1 MAHYFG
7 AHTIDVGGMHMAVR
21 RAVRANMR
29 ALQIFTMKPQFYN
42 EKNTMKPERVAR
54 FKATLAEVN
63 MDPRFVIVHSP
74 YVLNV
79 AAPESEQSLRA
90 SLGLTK
96 EFERSTAIG
105 VRGACFH
112 PGSAL
117 GSEIDGAISRVAAA
131 MTRALESVSGE
142 TCLYIEN
149 TAGAGRTVGK
159 TAKEVGG
166 MLSQIPQSLRSRAGY
181 GLDTCH
187 LFSSGHAIHESREAL
202 RAVIDEFEDAA
213 GERPSFFHLNDSGGE
228 LGSNRDR
235 HMLIGEGRIGADAFR
250 WLIEDERSQDIPLIL
265 ETPQLN
271 MEIAEDDDTPDPA
284 DLRMME
290 LLTSFTRS

>member
-1 MAHYFG
+1 MHYFG

-21 RAVRANMR
+21 RAARANMR

-42 EKNTMKPERVAR
+42 EKNTMKPERVTR
-54 FKATLAEVN
+54 FKATLAETN
-63 MDPRFVIVHSP
+63 MDPRFIIVHSP
-74 YVLNV
+74 YVLNTASPDAEV
-79 AAPESEQSLRA
+79 SRRAA
-90 SLGLTK
+90 LGLAK
-96 EFERSTAIG
+96 EFERSTALG

-117 GSEIDGAISRVAAA
+117 GSDLESAIARVADA
-131 MTRALESVSGE
+131 MTRALESVGGD

-159 TAKEVGG
+159 TANEIGAILARVPA
-166 MLSQIPQSLRSRAGY
+166 SQRQRAGY

-187 LFSSGHAIHESREAL
+187 LFSSGHAIHESRDAL
-202 RAVIDEFEDAA
+202 RGVIDAFEDAA

-235 HMLIGEGRIGADAFR
+235 HTLIGEGHIGADAFR
-250 WLIEDERSQDIPLIL
+250 WLVEDARSQDVPLIL
-265 ETPQLN
+265 ETPQ
-271 MEIAEDDDTPDPA
+271 EITDVAEDDDTPDPA

>member
-1 MAHYFG
+1 MHYFG
-7 AHTIDVGGMHMAVR
+7 AHTIDIGGMHMAVR
-21 RAVRANMR
+21 RAARANMR

-42 EKNTMKPERVAR
+42 EKNTMKPERITR
-54 FKATLAEVN
+54 FKATIADTSI
-63 MDPRFVIVHSP
+63 DPRFVIVHSP

-79 AAPESEQSLRA
+79 AAPESEQSQRA
-90 SLGLTK
+90 SLGLAK
-96 EFERSTAIG
+96 EFERSTALG

-117 GSEIDGAISRVAAA
+117 GSEIDGAIERVAAA
-131 MTRALESVSGE
+131 MTRALESVTGE

-166 MLSQIPQSLRSRAGY
+166 ILAHIPKSQRSRAGY

-202 RAVIDEFEDAA
+202 RGVIDEFEDAA

-235 HMLIGEGRIGADAFR
+235 HVLIGEGHIGAEAFR
-250 WLIEDERSQDIPLIL
+250 WLVEDERSHDIPLIL
-265 ETPQLN
+265 ETPQVN

-284 DLRMME
+284 DVRMME
-290 LLTSFTRS
+290 LLNSFTRS

>member
-1 MAHYFG
+1 
-7 AHTIDVGGMHMAVR
+7 MHMAVR
-21 RAVRANMR
+21 RAARSNMR

-42 EKNTMKPERVAR
+42 EKNTMKPERIAR
-54 FKATLAEVN
+54 FKATLAETS

-79 AAPESEQSLRA
+79 AAPESEQSQRA
-90 SLGLTK
+90 SLGLMK
-96 EFERSTAIG
+96 EFERSTALGI
-105 VRGACFH
+105 RGACFH

-117 GSEIDGAISRVAAA
+117 GSEIDGAIERVAAA
-131 MTRALESVSGE
+131 MTRALESVTGE

-166 MLSQIPQSLRSRAGY
+166 MLAHIPQPLRKRAGY

-202 RAVIDEFEDAA
+202 RSVIDEFEDAA

-235 HMLIGEGRIGADAFR
+235 HMLIGEGHIGAEAFR
-250 WLIEDERSQDIPLIL
+250 WLIEDERSHDIPLIL

-284 DLRMME
+284 DVRMME
-290 LLTSFTRS
+290 LLNSFTRS

>member
-1 MAHYFG
+1 MHYFG
-7 AHTIDVGGMHMAVR
+7 AHTIDTGGMHMAVR
-21 RAVRANMR
+21 RAARSNMR

-42 EKNTMKPERVAR
+42 EKNTMKPERIER
-54 FKATLAEVN
+54 FKATLAETK
-63 MDPRFVIVHSP
+63 MDPRFIIVHSP
-74 YVLNV
+74 YVLNTASPDAEV
-79 AAPESEQSLRA
+79 SRRAA
-90 SLGLTK
+90 LGLAK
-96 EFERSTAIG
+96 EFERSTALG

-117 GSEIDGAISRVAAA
+117 TSDVESAVARVGAA
-131 MTRALESVSGE
+131 MTQALESVSGE

-159 TAKEVGG
+159 TAKEVAGI
-166 MLSQIPQSLRSRAGY
+166 LAHVPATQRERAGY

-202 RAVIDEFEDAA
+202 RAVIDDFEDAT

-235 HMLIGEGRIGADAFR
+235 HMLIGEGHIGVDAFR
-250 WLIEDERSQDIPLIL
+250 WLIEDERSQNIPLVL
-265 ETPQLN
+265 ETPQIN
-271 MEIAEDDDTPDPA
+271 MTIAEDDDTPDPA
-284 DLRMME
+284 DVRMME

>member
-1 MAHYFG
+1 MHYFG
-7 AHTIDVGGMHMAVR
+7 AHTLDIGGMHMAVR
-21 RAVRANMR
+21 RAARANMR
-29 ALQIFTMKPQFYN
+29 ALQVFTMKPQFYN
-42 EKNTMKPERVAR
+42 EKNTMKSERVTR
-54 FKATLAEVN
+54 FKATLADVKI
-63 MDPRFVIVHSP
+63 DPRFVIVHSP
-74 YVLNV
+74 YVINV
-79 AAPESEQSLRA
+79 ATPEPEQSTRA
-90 SLGLTK
+90 RLALAK
-96 EFERSTAIG
+96 ELERSTALG

-117 GSEIDGAISRVAAA
+117 GSEIDGAIERVAAA
-131 MTRALESVSGE
+131 MTQALESVSGD

-159 TAKEVGG
+159 TAKEVGA
-166 MLSQIPQSLRSRAGY
+166 MLALIPKSVRARAGY

-187 LFSSGHAIHESREAL
+187 LFSSGHAIHESREVL
-202 RAVIDEFEDAA
+202 RGVIDEFEQAA

-250 WLIEDERSQDIPLIL
+250 WLVEDERSQGIPLIL

-271 MEIAEDDDTPDPA
+271 MEIAEDDDAPDPA
-284 DLRMME
+284 DVRMME
-290 LLTSFTRS
+290 LLTSFARA

>member
-21 RAVRANMR
+21 RAARAHMR

-42 EKNTMKPERVAR
+42 EKNTMKPERVER
-54 FKATLAEVN
+54 FKATLAETN
-63 MDPRFVIVHSP
+63 MDARFVIVHSP
-74 YVLNV
+74 YVLNTASPDAEV
-79 AAPESEQSLRA
+79 SRRAA
-90 SLGLTK
+90 LGLAK
-96 EFERSTAIG
+96 EFERSTALG

-117 GSEIDGAISRVAAA
+117 GSDIEGAITRVAAA
-131 MTRALESVSGE
+131 MTQALESVSGD

-159 TAKEVGG
+159 TAKEVGAI
-166 MLSQIPQSLRSRAGY
+166 LSQIPAAQRKRAGY

-235 HMLIGEGRIGADAFR
+235 HTLIGEGHIGADAFR
-250 WLIEDERSQDIPLIL
+250 WLVEDDRSQDIPLIL

-271 MEIAEDDDTPDPA
+271 TTIAEDDDTPDPA
-284 DLRMME
+284 DVRMME

>member
-1 MAHYFG
+1 MHYFG
-7 AHTIDVGGMHMAVR
+7 AHTLDIGGMHMAVR
-21 RAVRANMR
+21 RAARANMR
-29 ALQIFTMKPQFYN
+29 ALQVFTMKPQFYN
-42 EKNTMKPERVAR
+42 EKNTMKPERVTR
-54 FKATLAEVN
+54 FKATLADTKI
-63 MDPRFVIVHSP
+63 DPRFVIVHSP
-74 YVLNV
+74 YVINV
-79 AAPESEQSLRA
+79 ATPEPEQSTRA
-90 SLGLTK
+90 SLALAK
-96 EFERSTAIG
+96 ELERSTALG
-105 VRGACFH
+105 VRAACFH

-117 GSEIDGAISRVAAA
+117 GSAIDGAIERVAAA
-131 MTRALESVSGE
+131 MTQALESVSGD

-159 TAKEVGG
+159 TAKEVGA
-166 MLSQIPQSLRSRAGY
+166 MLALIPKAVRARAGY

-202 RAVIDEFEDAA
+202 RGVIDEFEQAA

-250 WLIEDERSQDIPLIL
+250 WLVEDERSHDIPLIL

-271 MEIAEDDDTPDPA
+271 MEIAEDDEAPDPA

-290 LLTSFTRS
+290 LLTSFALS

>member
-1 MAHYFG
+1 MHYFG
-7 AHTIDVGGMHMAVR
+7 AHTIDTGGMHMAIR
-21 RAVRANMR
+21 RAARANMR

-42 EKNTMKPERVAR
+42 EKNTMKPERIER
-54 FKATLAEVN
+54 FKATIAETK
-63 MDPRFVIVHSP
+63 MDPRFIIVHSP
-74 YVLNV
+74 YVLNTASPDEEV
-79 AAPESEQSLRA
+79 SRRAA
-90 SLGLTK
+90 LGLAK
-96 EFERSTAIG
+96 EFERSTALG

-117 GSEIDGAISRVAAA
+117 GSDIESAVARVAAA
-131 MTRALESVSGE
+131 MTKALESVSGD

-159 TAKEVGG
+159 TASEVAGI
-166 MLSQIPQSLRSRAGY
+166 LSRIPAALRARAGY

-187 LFSSGHAIHESREAL
+187 LFSSGHAIHESRAAL
-202 RAVIDEFEDAA
+202 KGVIDGFEDVT

-235 HMLIGEGRIGADAFR
+235 HMLIGEGHIGAEPFR
-250 WLIEDERSQDIPLIL
+250 WLVEDERSQNIPLVL

-271 MEIAEDDDTPDPA
+271 MSIAEDDDAPDPD

>member
-1 MAHYFG
+1 MHFFG
-7 AHTIDVGGMHMAVR
+7 AHTIDTGGMHMAVR
-21 RAVRANMR
+21 RAARANMR
-29 ALQIFTMKPQFYN
+29 ALQVFTMKPQFYN

-54 FKATLAEVN
+54 FKATLAETN
-63 MDPRFVIVHSP
+63 IDPRFVIVHSP

-90 SLGLTK
+90 SLGLAK
-96 EFERSTAIG
+96 EFERTTALG

-117 GSEIDGAISRVAAA
+117 GSEVDGAVARVASA
-131 MTRALESVSGE
+131 MTRALESVTGD

-166 MLSQIPQSLRSRAGY
+166 ILAQIPQQLRRRAGY

-187 LFSSGHAIHESREAL
+187 LFSSGHPIHESREAL
-202 RAVIDEFEDAA
+202 RGVLDAFEDAT

-235 HMLIGEGRIGADAFR
+235 HMLLEGHIGAEPFR
-250 WLIEDERSQDIPLIL
+250 WLIEDERSHDIPLIL
-265 ETPQLN
+265 ETPQSN
-271 MEIAEDDDTPDPA
+271 MAIAEDDDSADPA

-290 LLTSFTRS
+290 LLTSFARS